1 MIRILDIT
9 VRGNTDL
16 GEFAGSFVLGPGLQ
30 VIAANN
36 RFGKSLAVTSIA
48 WCMGLERM
56 FGLQD
61 NDTSRFPVAVRDVI
75 ELDGRTDVP
84 VRSSN
89 AILTIERADS
99 LRLRLTREIRG
110 DPSQIAVE
118 ELTPTGEITRTSTLF
133 ARKQAMKD
141 KTGGLQNFLFAW
153 CGLPRTPV
161 VDSRGERSEIYLEN
175 LAPLFY
181 IDQSEGWTDL
191 QALQVYRYG
200 LLEIADIAVEY
211 LLGAQE
217 AIEARVARQTIA
229 ALEASLKAEASSIA
243 ASVDALFK
251 RRGWIA
257 SWSDRGSTEAVAKR
271 WAVRSL
277 LATLKEE
284 LNVDLGAQ
292 QAILRERAA
301 GLRRLLTSSDLD
313 PRNTAAASDASQ
325 VVVELKDRRH
335 MRREELRILRR
346 QRAEQVELLKNVEH
360 RHHSAQDILRLKRE
374 GIGRIDFV
382 ECPTCHRSIDPAT
395 FALNAQS
402 TKSVEAHI
410 DALGRDKRLIAAN
423 IGASDEQIIRLGADL
438 ADVENRLREAEMA
451 LATVNQAVGASREQ
465 LAKAATDLGSAENE
479 MDRVSSL
486 GKEIRDLQ
494 TSIDTWLDRVRATA
508 VVPVQQID
516 LQRRRAEFATT
527 LRRLL
532 QALGHGAVLAQPD
545 SELRLDG
552 RYVPYLGPRR
562 LRSLGSASDQS
573 RLVAAYVLALA
584 ATSDATDGWH
594 PGFVVLDEPLQQN
607 PDEKHRELFID
618 FVISETA
625 RSLNAQTI
633 VFTWLHE
640 PELERLQEAGV
651 RLIKPSGYHFLEL
664 VSSAD

>member
-16 GEFAGSFVLGPGLQ
+16 GDFAGSFVLGPGLQ

-75 ELDGRTDVP
+75 ELEGRTDVP

-99 LRLRLTREIRG
+99 VRLRLTREIRG
-110 DPSQIAVE
+110 NPSQIVVE
-118 ELTPTGEITRTSTLF
+118 EFTPTGEIARTSTLF

-141 KTGGLQNFLFAW
+141 QTGGLQNFLFAW

-161 VDSRGERSEIYLEN
+161 VDSRGEPSEIYLEN

-211 LLGAQE
+211 LLGATE
-217 AIEARVARQTIA
+217 AIEARFARQTIA
-229 ALEASLKAEASSIA
+229 AREAGLKAEASSIA
-243 ASVDALFK
+243 TLVEALF
-251 RRGWIA
+251 RRHGWTTA
-257 SWSDRGSTEAVAKR
+257 WSDRGSTEAIARR
-271 WAVRSL
+271 WAVRPL
-277 LATLKEE
+277 RATLKEE

-292 QAILRERAA
+292 QTILRERAA
-301 GLRRLLTSSDLD
+301 GLRRLVTSSDLD

-325 VVVELKDRRH
+325 VVVELKERRH

-346 QRAEQVELLKNVEH
+346 QRGEQVELLESVEH

-402 TKSVEAHI
+402 TESVEAHI
-410 DALGRDKRLIAAN
+410 EALSRDKRLIAAN

-438 ADVENRLREAEMA
+438 ADVENRLREAERA
-451 LATVNQAVGASREQ
+451 LAAVNQAVGASREQ
-465 LAKAATDLGSAENE
+465 LAKAATDLVSVENE
-479 MDRVSSL
+479 MERVSSL
-486 GKEIRDLQ
+486 GEEIRGLQ
-494 TSIDTWLDRVRATA
+494 TSIDTWLDRVHATA

-516 LQRRRAEFATT
+516 LQRRRAKFATT

-532 QALGHGAVLAQPD
+532 QALGHGAILAQPD
-545 SELRLDG
+545 SELRLD
-552 RYVPYLGPRR
+552 
-562 LRSLGSASDQS
+562 
-573 RLVAAYVLALA
+573 
-584 ATSDATDGWH
+584 
-594 PGFVVLDEPLQQN
+594 
-607 PDEKHRELFID
+607 
-618 FVISETA
+618 
-625 RSLNAQTI
+625 
-633 VFTWLHE
+633 
-640 PELERLQEAGV
+640 
-651 RLIKPSGYHFLEL
+651 
-664 VSSAD
+664 